1 MPGRVK
7 FEWLLKAVFYLVKLA
22 SPAIRWLGDVME
34 KWMMR

>member
-1 MPGRVK
+1 MHGRVK

-34 KWMMR
+34 RLMLR